1 MIHSELL
8 FQKSIESILRIE
20 TQIKRNLSRDLEEE
34 LVREWKNPMFS
45 YTVLECDGTKVL
57 KKNLYFY
64 KAQPSLNV
72 ITLSFPHEKSSGL
85 VFPIRYSSKE
95 RPGVNFISISIF
107 EKYLV
112 PI

>member
-20 TQIKRNLSRDLEEE
+20 TQIKRNLSRDLEE
-34 LVREWKNPMFS
+34 LVREWKKLVFS
-45 YTVLECDGTKVL
+45 YTVLECDGTKV
-57 KKNLYFY
+57 LYFY